1 MEPILSAKEM
11 SEAEVEHL
19 GIMAYAAYF
28 TRLTPVKSL
37 AEKAV
42 IDGDFTNVYVGQTVG
57 CTAVCTV
64 VCTVAVIDGD
74 FTNVYVGQ
82 TVGCTAVC
90 TAVCMVVCTV
100 GLYGGANNPNNHSL
114 KTGVNQFLKSIF
126 S

>member
-57 CTAVCTV
+57 CTV
-64 VCTVAVIDGD
+64 VCM
-74 FTNVYVGQ
+74 
-82 TVGCTAVC
+82 AVC
-90 TAVCMVVCTV
+90 TAVCTVGCMAVCKVVCIAVCTV
-100 GLYGGANNPNNHSL
+100 APTTPGARYCQ
-114 KTGVNQFLKSIF
+114 VA
-126 S
+126 